1 MKKIPN
7 SALIL
12 GLAGLIP
19 FFWGTATSLGFGLE
33 TSKLNWLNEEYRGS
47 SINFTYG
54 TVILAFMSGVLWGF
68 AANVSDKRRPIGLI
82 LSVLPALW
90 AFFTFNGI
98 LSNPF
103 MSLIIGFL
111 GVFIIDVRFYY
122 WHMTP
127 KWWLSLRSILTLSV
141 IICLSVNFRMVNG

>member
-1 MKKIPN
+1 VKKIPN

-33 TSKLNWLNEEYRGS
+33 ISKLNWLNEEYRGS

-141 IICLSVNFRMVNG
+141 IICLSVNLGR

>member
-1 MKKIPN
+1 MTKIPT

-33 TSKLNWLNEEYRGS
+33 NPKLNWLNEEYKGA
-47 SINFTYG
+47 SINLTYG

-68 AANVSDKRRPIGLI
+68 ATNVSDKRRPIGLI

-103 MSLIIGFL
+103 ISLIIGFL

-127 KWWLSLRSILTLSV
+127 DWWLSLRSILTLFV
-141 IICLSVNFRMVNG
+141 IICLSINLGW

>member
-33 TSKLNWLNEEYRGS
+33 ISKLNWLNEEYRGS

-68 AANVSDKRRPIGLI
+68 AANVGDKRRPIGLI

-111 GVFIIDVRFYY
+111 GVFIIDVRFFY

-141 IICLSVNFRMVNG
+141 IICLSVNLGW

>member
-1 MKKIPN
+1 VKKIPN

-19 FFWGTATSLGFGLE
+19 FFWGAATSLDFVLENLKLTGL
-33 TSKLNWLNEEYRGS
+33 SEEYTGS
-47 SINFTYG
+47 SINLIYG
-54 TVILAFMSGVLWGF
+54 TIILAFMSGVLWGF
-68 AANVSDKRRPIGLI
+68 AANVSDKKRPVGFI

-98 LSNPF
+98 LINPF

-111 GVFIIDVRFYY
+111 GVFAVDIRFYY
-122 WHMTP
+122 WQITP
-127 KWWLSLRSILTLSV
+127 EWWLSLRSILTFFV
-141 IICLSVNFRMVNG
+141 IIFLSVNLGW

>member
-103 MSLIIGFL
+103 MSLIIVFL

-141 IICLSVNFRMVNG
+141 IICLSVNLGR

>member
-19 FFWGTATSLGFGLE
+19 FFWGTATSLGFSLE
-33 TSKLNWLNEEYRGS
+33 ISKLNWLNEEYRGS

-127 KWWLSLRSILTLSV
+127 KWWLSLRGILTLSV
-141 IICLSVNFRMVNG
+141 IICLSVNLGW

>member
-1 MKKIPN
+1 MTKIPT

-33 TSKLNWLNEEYRGS
+33 NPKLNWLNEEYKGA
-47 SINFTYG
+47 SINLTYG

-68 AANVSDKRRPIGLI
+68 ATNVSDNRRPIGLI

-98 LSNPF
+98 LNNPF
-103 MSLIIGFL
+103 ISLIIGFL
-111 GVFIIDVRFYY
+111 GVFVIDVRFYY

-127 KWWLSLRSILTLSV
+127 EWWLYLRSILTLLV
-141 IICLSVNFRMVNG
+141 IICLSINLGW